1 MTYNVKIAI
10 TKEDY
15 SKLEEEIHAIRNVYA
30 KMDVIDL
37 VEFGKEKAKQSYD
50 DRVIMHWDY
59 IRWEDTYVEVR
70 FINEFL
76 NKLGNNYDIIILN
89 MNDDVIKHVNNLGSF
104 NSLWAR
110 AEASA
115 KRYFL

>member
-1 MTYNVKIAI
+1 MTYNVRIAI

-15 SKLEEEIHAIRNVYA
+15 NKLEKEIHVIPNVYA

-50 DRVIMHWDY
+50 DRVIMLWDY
-59 IRWEDTYVEVR
+59 IRWEDSYVEVR

-76 NKLGNNYDIIILN
+76 SKLEDNYDILILD
-89 MNDDVIKHVNNLGSF
+89 MNDNVIKNVNNLGSF
-104 NSLWAR
+104 N
-110 AEASA
+110 
-115 KRYFL
+115 